1 MTKDSILHKDKF
13 GVGVQTR
20 LKRKA
25 NPDTEAQRTDTQV
38 SNDEV
43 LEYQKKRYVSVAE
56 GCWRLRKNEIA
67 ERKPAMM

>member
-1 MTKDSILHKDKF
+1 MTKDSIRPKDNF

-20 LKRKA
+20 KRKA

-67 ERKPAMM
+67 ERKPAMI